1 MDKYE
6 LKKDKQL
13 KENTLKMFRQTL
25 GEMYEKKLDKQ
36 RMNSLLTEIKTIE
49 DEIKDI
55 DNELNKDCESVD
67 KIVNT
72 CDNESSGKSVYDN
85 IILNIAN
92 KTPIEKKYRISKK
105 KEKDN
110 DFDYQE
116 AISETI
122 WIKKNK
128 FIMTLPKSLNLPVY
142 CVRYFTNCGGTAI
155 GSKTLKV
162 TLNDFIDSN
171 GPLCK
176 KLKNFYGRL
185 QNDEETIEVEYLDNY
200 DNLIYKEKYTGVKL
214 LNYNIESMDYTDSSI
229 RRIYLTFSY
238 QDYIIE

>member
-1 MDKYE
+1 MDKDE

-25 GEMYEKKLDKQ
+25 GEMYEKKLDKE

-55 DNELNKDCESVD
+55 DNKINKDCDTVD

-72 CDNESSGKSVYDN
+72 CDNESSGKSVYDS
-85 IILNIAN
+85 IILNSAK
-92 KTPIEKKYRISKK
+92 KTPIEKKHRIFKK

-116 AISETI
+116 AISETM

-128 FIMTLPKSLNLPVY
+128 FIMTFPKSLNLPVY
-142 CVRYFTNCGGTAI
+142 CVRDFINCGSSVI
-155 GSKTLKV
+155 GNNTLKV

-176 KLKNFYGRL
+176 KLKDFYEG
-185 QNDEETIEVEYLDNY
+185 QKNDEETIEVEYLDNY
-200 DNLIYKEKYTGVKL
+200 NSPIYKEKYTGVKL
-214 LNYNIESMDYTDSSI
+214 WSYNIESMDYTDSSI
-229 RRIYLTFSY
+229 RKIYLIFSY
-238 QDYIIE
+238 QNYTFE